1 MTGAESGFDGQTATR
16 PNRVER
22 PRATS
27 AAGELLH
34 HLCHADLR
42 AVAEARGLL
51 REHLDRWGL
60 KKLSDTAELLM
71 SELVTNALVHT
82 EHGAVLTARL
92 TPHPARRLRVEVHD
106 FAAHHPRARV
116 ADDQSC
122 NGRGLLI
129 VRALAD
135 AWGVSTQQAG
145 KTVWFE
151 LSPVRN

>member
-1 MTGAESGFDGQTATR
+1 MTGAEADEMDRR
-16 PNRVER
+16 PQGRTVREAAR
-22 PRATS
+22 TP
-27 AAGELLH
+27 AAGELRH

-42 AVAEARGLL
+42 AVAEARELL
-51 REHLDRWGL
+51 REHLARWGMAR
-60 KKLSDTAELLM
+60 LSDTAELLM

-106 FAAHHPRARV
+106 FAPHHPRARV
-116 ADDQSC
+116 ADDQAC

-135 AWGVSTQQAG
+135 AWGVSTQPAG

-151 LSPVRN
+151 LSQGRG